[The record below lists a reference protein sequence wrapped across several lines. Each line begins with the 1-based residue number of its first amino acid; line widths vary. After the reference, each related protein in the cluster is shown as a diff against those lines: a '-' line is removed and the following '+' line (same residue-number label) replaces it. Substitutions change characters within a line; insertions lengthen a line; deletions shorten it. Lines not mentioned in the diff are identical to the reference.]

1 MITCFPDPHPD
12 EIFYSL
18 CARYANRMKYSA
30 KTAVTRDLFG
40 SNAPL
45 VNIAFPSRLGT
56 LVANLVLATWDIR
69 SENRYKILRE
79 DQHGVKKSEWAAFN
93 FILSQSARK

>member
-56 LVANLVLATWDIR
+56 LVANLPFFQHYTVDRLIDDHTRLSDIR
-69 SENRYKILRE
+69 ENMVGTNYSSVYKRVSTSI
-79 DQHGVKKSEWAAFN
+79 
-93 FILSQSARK
+93 